1 MGGRRFRETTGGGG
15 RKPPIPGPLEEL
27 IMLAESKKPVSEER
41 LFGFLGEFGKERRK
55 YREALSQAE
64 RKIFQIY
71 SHFTPAQRVNF
82 FAMLYDR
89 FAENYDSHMGIETRH
104 YEAIRRTLMFAM
116 PHLRAPILDLTAG
129 TGEPLMYAL
138 EFMEAGRSLHEGA
151 LGRYAPPTHLYSL
164 DLEYPAFAN
173 EISPKMLGRARA
185 KLAGRDVGFLSGNAY
200 ELPLELRGRFSTVLC
215 AQTFHLISD
224 DDKTRLVRSIRDA
237 LAPGGVAVVLEE
249 DPFRITQTD
258 YIEPLSLFLRAIV
271 RPVKPDILIGRFE
284 VGGFS
289 KIDETASAAI
299 DSEHVMRLHLFSK
312 G

>member
-1 MGGRRFRETTGGGG
+1 MGGMRFREPTSRAG
-15 RKPPIPGPLEEL
+15 RKAPKTDPLLDIFSVRPQE
-27 IMLAESKKPVSEER
+27 VSEAR
-41 LFGFLGEFGKERRK
+41 LFEVVNAFSSEKRK
-55 YREALSQAE
+55 HRELLKKAQDAISE
-64 RKIFQIY
+64 IY
-71 SHFTPAQRVNF
+71 QRFSPAQRVNF

-104 YEAIRRTLMFAM
+104 YEAIRRTLMFAL

-138 EFMEAGRSLHEGA
+138 EFMEAGRSLQGGPF
-151 LGRYAPPTHLYSL
+151 GRFTPPTHLYSL

-173 EISPKMLGRARA
+173 EISPKMLDRARV
-185 KLAGRDVGFLSGNAY
+185 KLAGRDIGFLSGNAY
-200 ELPLELRGRFSTVLC
+200 ELPQEFRGKFSTVLC

-224 DDKTRLVRSIRDA
+224 DDKTKLVRSIRDA

-249 DPFRITQTD
+249 DPFRITQTE

-271 RPVKPDILIGRFE
+271 RPVKPDILVGRFE
-284 VGGFS
+284 VGGFL

-299 DSEHVMRLHLFSK
+299 DSEHVMRLHLFSRE
-312 G
+312 